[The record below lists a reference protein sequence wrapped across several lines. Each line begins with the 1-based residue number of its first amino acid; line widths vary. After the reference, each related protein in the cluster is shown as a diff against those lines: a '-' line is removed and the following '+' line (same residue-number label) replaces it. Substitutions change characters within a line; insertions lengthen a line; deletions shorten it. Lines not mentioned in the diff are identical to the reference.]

1 MESFAAR
8 LSGLEWP
15 TGLDNTAWI
24 EKWKSVFSRSYHQ
37 TIRDTQQLTS
47 LLANKARQIAD
58 SLQTTLSIE
67 TDSGPIHLLYHRFNK
82 ALSITLSEKEFID
95 MYAQTIVYGLF
106 SARCMN
112 PSEAKFD
119 MLTAIECIPS
129 TNPLLRDL
137 LIECSQSV
145 HGIDYDEFQLG
156 ELAYILRCADIE
168 SILADF
174 NRQTGQGRED
184 PIVYFY
190 EQFLDIYE
198 KEQKKRRGV
207 YFTPTPVV
215 DFIVSAVRNILG
227 DQFKCTNGFM
237 DSSVVLLDPATGTG
251 TFLRRIILETYER
264 FKATYTGSHLQQE
277 WNTYVA
283 SSLLKRIYGFEF
295 MMAPYAVAHMKL
307 ALTLKETGYDFS
319 DDQRLQVFLANSLE
333 HHQMLTQT
341 TSSDPLVKE
350 TAYAAAV
357 SSSKINIILGNPP
370 YRTDSVNQ
378 GVWIMS
384 LMEDYKKEPGTNDRL
399 RERNPKVVNDDYVK
413 FVRLASEILKE
424 KEDAIVA
431 YVIPH
436 SYSDNL
442 TFRGMRWKLLETYDL
457 IYILD
462 LHGNAMSNEHSNT
475 EERDENV
482 FDIQQGISISF
493 FVKKKQAEQKKLGK
507 VFFAEYF
514 GSRETK
520 YDLLRRSSFGSI
532 RWKEVQPVAP
542 DYFFRPKDISNLDK
556 YSSGIALNELFPHSL
571 VGIKTADD
579 ENLISFNPY
588 DTGFDQ
594 LIDYRPFDIRHI
606 NYDRAKVERDRYDVV
621 KHFIGHQNW
630 GLVINRQVLTDNW
643 SHIQIVRNMID
654 NRTHYSRRGN
664 PYECPIM
671 TNSAVRGMAWFPLRG

>member
-341 TSSDPLVKE
+341 TSSDLWLRKLLMRLPLVPVRS
-350 TAYAAAV
+350 TLFLA
-357 SSSKINIILGNPP
+357 IL
-370 YRTDSVNQ
+370 
-378 GVWIMS
+378 
-384 LMEDYKKEPGTNDRL
+384 
-399 RERNPKVVNDDYVK
+399 
-413 FVRLASEILKE
+413 
-424 KEDAIVA
+424 
-431 YVIPH
+431 H
-436 SYSDNL
+436 
-442 TFRGMRWKLLETYDL
+442 
-457 IYILD
+457 
-462 LHGNAMSNEHSNT
+462 
-475 EERDENV
+475 
-482 FDIQQGISISF
+482 
-493 FVKKKQAEQKKLGK
+493 
-507 VFFAEYF
+507 
-514 GSRETK
+514 
-520 YDLLRRSSFGSI
+520 
-532 RWKEVQPVAP
+532 
-542 DYFFRPKDISNLDK
+542 
-556 YSSGIALNELFPHSL
+556 
-571 VGIKTADD
+571 
-579 ENLISFNPY
+579 
-588 DTGFDQ
+588 TGQ
-594 LIDYRPFDIRHI
+594 T
-606 NYDRAKVERDRYDVV
+606 V
-621 KHFIGHQNW
+621 
-630 GLVINRQVLTDNW
+630 
-643 SHIQIVRNMID
+643 
-654 NRTHYSRRGN
+654 
-664 PYECPIM
+664 
-671 TNSAVRGMAWFPLRG
+671 